1 MSKINLN
8 KNIKTLY
15 KSRYINIFEQKY
27 FRTKSLITDNY
38 NDSYNS
44 LFFVYKIIN
53 VLTQMSMEQDLSNI
67 YKYIDEKSNA
77 NKDKVASKEIF
88 KLYINKC
95 YDDAIQKLYNLR
107 NNEFTNNNN
116 LINISKEE
124 EDINTNIIKDLN
136 QMNNQFYHNKYIE
149 YLNDKSIVIN
159 KNFIHNINN
168 MNPSDI
174 VDTLIQ
180 NQNERFI
187 LDTLIAKSK
196 LYKNNENSFN
206 NIDEENIWFNEI
218 NKIRFKIHKYI
229 PDIINKIKF
238 NHKIAN
244 NKIINNHNN
253 PKRNISN
260 NKYDKWENNKY
271 HKQITYRQ
279 STSKYFGS
287 EELDLKYNV
296 LNSNQIL
303 NWKYKNNNNDKI
315 NVYSDIKFYLKYNYI
330 NDYDTRNNIR
340 HVKNENGDANT
351 KYKDKIDKIMKRN
364 NKNNE
369 IKIIKYYQDKH
380 YNNWYKF
387 DEEEKK
393 IYI

>member
-44 LFFVYKIIN
+44 LFFIYKIIN

-77 NKDKVASKEIF
+77 NKDKVESKEIF

-95 YDDAIQKLYNLR
+95 YDDAIQKFYNLK

-116 LINISKEE
+116 FINIPKEE
-124 EDINTNIIKDLN
+124 EDINTNMIKDLN

-174 VDTLIQ
+174 IDTLIQ

-196 LYKNNENSFN
+196 LYKNNENSFS
-206 NIDEENIWFNEI
+206 NIDEENIWFNEV

-287 EELDLKYNV
+287 EDIDLKYNV

-330 NDYDTRNNIR
+330 NDYDTKNNIR
-340 HVKNENGDANT
+340 HAKNENGDANT
-351 KYKDKIDKIMKRN
+351 KHKDKKDKIMKRN
-364 NKNNE
+364 NKNKE

-380 YNNWYKF
+380 YNNWYRF
-387 DEEEKK
+387 DEE
-393 IYI
+393 

>member
-15 KSRYINIFEQKY
+15 KSKYINIFEQKY

-44 LFFVYKIIN
+44 LFFIYKIIN

-67 YKYIDEKSNA
+67 YKYIAEKSNVY
-77 NKDKVASKEIF
+77 KDKVSSKEIL

-95 YDDAIQKLYNLR
+95 YDDAIQKLYNLK

-116 LINISKEE
+116 SINIPKEE

-136 QMNNQFYHNKYIE
+136 QMNNQFYHDKYIE

-159 KNFIHNINN
+159 KYFIHNINN

-174 VDTLIQ
+174 IDTLIQ

-196 LYKNNENSFN
+196 FYNNNENIFN
-206 NIDEENIWFNEI
+206 NIDDENIWFNEI
-218 NKIRFKIHKYI
+218 KKIRFKIHKYI

-238 NHKIAN
+238 NHKMAN

-271 HKQITYRQ
+271 HKQIIYKQ
-279 STSKYFGS
+279 SKSKYFGS
-287 EELDLKYNV
+287 EDIDLKYNV
-296 LNSNQIL
+296 LNSNQTL

-315 NVYSDIKFYLKYNYI
+315 NVNSDIKFYLKYNYI
-330 NDYDTRNNIR
+330 YDYDTRNNIR

-351 KYKDKIDKIMKRN
+351 KYKDRKDKIMKRN
-364 NKNNE
+364 NKGKE

-380 YNNWYKF
+380 YNNWYRY
-387 DEEEKK
+387 DEE
-393 IYI
+393 